1 MAEVAA
7 ADQGA
12 PAVAEYGYG
21 DPAADTVDPASG
33 GGAPLPRTQG
43 EHQANPLIS
52 PFRRKQDGL
61 FSTEDCIKQTA
72 AQVLKQLADDD
83 KNKDA
88 IREAGGLKRLV
99 RLLSSPDVEVQ
110 LSALGALTSLAL
122 NDDNKNEIRELQAIP
137 KIINLLDVDQNRDE
151 VVVEK
156 AVEVIWN
163 LAGIDS
169 NRVSILYAG
178 GVKKLLDLTNSP

>member
-1 MAEVAA
+1 MAEAA
-7 ADQGA
+7 AA
-12 PAVAEYGYG
+12 PDGYSAVAEQGYG
-21 DPAADTVDPASG
+21 EAAADTVDPLTAGQSI
-33 GGAPLPRTQG
+33 PLPRTQG
-43 EHQANPLIS
+43 EHQTNPLIS

-110 LSALGALTSLAL
+110 LSA
-122 NDDNKNEIRELQAIP
+122 P
-137 KIINLLDVDQNRDE
+137 
-151 VVVEK
+151 
-156 AVEVIWN
+156 
-163 LAGIDS
+163 
-169 NRVSILYAG
+169 
-178 GVKKLLDLTNSP
+178 

>member
-1 MAEVAA
+1 MAEAA
-7 ADQGA
+7 AAEPGA

-21 DPAADTVDPASG
+21 DIAADTVDPSAA

-43 EHQANPLIS
+43 EHQSNPLIS

-122 NDDNKNEIRELQAIP
+122 NDDNKNGDPRA
-137 KIINLLDVDQNRDE
+137 
-151 VVVEK
+151 
-156 AVEVIWN
+156 
-163 LAGIDS
+163 AGHSEDHQP
-169 NRVSILYAG
+169 A
-178 GVKKLLDLTNSP
+178 